1 MNDTVAT
8 PEVFKGLVG
17 VHADVTAVSKVMP
30 ETNSLTYRGYAV
42 QDLAEQCRF
51 EEVAYLLLNG
61 ELPNR
66 KQLNAFTKNEREN
79 RKISKVLIR
88 AIESF
93 PRKAHPMDATR
104 TAVSFLGLEDPEA
117 QDVSE
122 AATRRKAMR
131 LYAKIPTA
139 IAAISRLRKGLRP
152 IQPKGELG
160 FSENIFHMFFGRV
173 PDPEIV
179 KAFDVSMTLYAEHSF
194 NASTFAARVVA
205 STGADLHAAVT
216 AGIAALKGPLHGGA
230 NEAVMHMLKEVGT
243 PAKAK
248 GWIDDRL
255 EHRALVMGFGHRVY
269 RSGDSRVPT
278 MSKYR
283 DIVAARL
290 GGEKWVEISRILAEE
305 MLAKKNIHPNLDF
318 PAGPTYY
325 LMGFDIPMFTPLF
338 VASRITGWSAH
349 VLEQIAD
356 NRLIRPLSHYV
367 GVAQREIPPMKAR

>member
-1 MNDTVAT
+1 MNDTAAA
-8 PEVFKGLVG
+8 PQVFKGLVG

-51 EEVAYLLLNG
+51 EEVAYLLMNG

-66 KQLNAFTKNEREN
+66 RQLNAFEKEERAN

-93 PRKAHPMDATR
+93 PRKTHPMDATR

-139 IAAISRLRKGLRP
+139 IAAIARLRKGLRP
-152 IQPKGELG
+152 IQPKPELG
-160 FSENIFHMFFGRV
+160 FSENIFHMFFGKV
-173 PDPEIV
+173 PEPEIV

-230 NEAVMHMLKEVGT
+230 NEAVMHMLKEIGT
-243 PAKAK
+243 PAKAR
-248 GWIDDRL
+248 GWIDDKL

-278 MSKYR
+278 MSKWR
-283 DIVAARL
+283 DIVAGLR
-290 GGEKWVEISRILAEE
+290 GGQKWIEISRILAEE

-367 GVAQREIPPMKAR
+367 GVDQRPVPPIKAR